1 MRDRIISAA
10 ILVGSHLHH
19 GCLLA
24 QCLCQMP
31 QFKDLSQCS
40 GFRPARS
47 SRASEKIPSH
57 SIEPSQAICLHREGY
72 PVSPLFSGCLVSTR
86 LITRCKSLFHVQ
98 LFNSVVFCN
107 MDCLI
112 LLRSVV
118 QISAPNP
125 VSTKGIGF

>member
-1 MRDRIISAA
+1 MAVFWHNAFAKCHSLRISAS
-10 ILVGSHLHH
+10 VQGF
-19 GCLLA
+19 A
-24 QCLCQMP
+24 QHVLPEP
-31 QFKDLSQCS
+31 Q
-40 GFRPARS
+40 R
-47 SRASEKIPSH
+47 KIPSH